1 MRAPRSQWFSTQ
13 MNNQHP
19 WQISSNYVKNVTK
32 NQYRILSLSKLHK
45 DFTCNLDKHICTL
58 LVNTLHTLY
67 FLIALEWDSFD
78 QDYTA
83 KSWLFLYCFF
93 LPSMAIMPKM
103 AIALIWS
110 SGVHSTLSHQKN
122 VLSFLFL
129 VSSCSPDPAT
139 NSETKNPEFFT
150 NFSTHAI

>member
-1 MRAPRSQWFSTQ
+1 MG
-13 MNNQHP
+13 
-19 WQISSNYVKNVTK
+19 K
-32 NQYRILSLSKLHK
+32 NQFRILSLSKLHK
-45 DFTCNLDKHICTL
+45 DFTSCNLDKHICTL
-58 LVNTLHTLY
+58 FVNTLHTLY

-83 KSWLFLYCFF
+83 KSWLFFNIVFF

-139 NSETKNPEFFT
+139 NSETTNPEFFT
-150 NFSTHAI
+150 NFSKPILIVFDGKKQQ